1 MISSP
6 NATPFP
12 LGRKQ
17 RKSTREKG
25 RQYKDATLRNK
36 FTQTVSV
43 ITYNTISI
51 QTMTHHCTC
60 LGSTLGKRT
69 TLVNHILRDQNKK
82 P

>member
-6 NATPFP
+6 NATTFP

-43 ITYNTISI
+43 ITYNMISI
-51 QTMTHHCTC
+51 QTMHIIA
-60 LGSTLGKRT
+60 LVWNQAKRA
-69 TLVNHILRDQNKK
+69 TLVNHVLREQIKK